1 MGIWKAKSKS
11 YPAKQIKNEK
21 MQLQKETL
29 TTRFESIHH
38 QAIVNVWHTSN
49 WCTERLKQTI
59 LPFEVTTQQFNIL
72 RILRGQNPNPA
83 TINLLKSRMLDKM
96 SDTSRIVDRLVQ
108 KGLVVKESN
117 AVDKRA
123 VDIKISDKGLELLEL
138 MDQEVSLSVII
149 SSNLTKEEA
158 IMLNDL
164 LDKMR
169 G

>member
-1 MGIWKAKSKS
+1 MGIWKAESES
-11 YPAKQIKNEK
+11 YTTKQIKNEK

-49 WCTERLKQTI
+49 WCTEKLKQTI
-59 LPFEVTTQQFNIL
+59 VPFEVTTQQFNIL

-83 TINLLKSRMLDKM
+83 TINLLKSRMLDKI
-96 SDTSRIVDRLVQ
+96 SDTSRIVDRLAQ
-108 KGLVVKESN
+108 KGLVVKQSN
-117 AVDKRA
+117 AVHKRA

-138 MDQEVSLSVII
+138 MDQEVSLSELI
-149 SSNLTKEEA
+149 SSNLSEQEA
-158 IMLNDL
+158 ITLNDL

>member
-1 MGIWKAKSKS
+1 MGIWKAESES
-11 YPAKQIKNEK
+11 YTTKQIKNEK

-59 LPFEVTTQQFNIL
+59 VPFEVTTQQFNIL

-149 SSNLTKEEA
+149 SSNLTEQEA
-158 IMLNDL
+158 ITLNDL

>member
-1 MGIWKAKSKS
+1 MKIEDVIKSTTELALGKKT
-11 YPAKQIKNEK
+11 YLNILYTQNLITEEFNE
-21 MQLQKETL
+21 
-29 TTRFESIHH
+29 I
-38 QAIVNVWHTSN
+38 
-49 WCTERLKQTI
+49 LK
-59 LPFEVTTQQFNIL
+59 PFDLSPEQFNVL
-72 RILRGQNPNPA
+72 RILRGQNPSPA

-123 VDIKISDKGLELLEL
+123 VDIRISDKGLELLEL
-138 MDQEVSLSVII
+138 MDQEVSLSELI
-149 SSNLTKEEA
+149 SSNLTEQDA
-158 IMLNDL
+158 TTLNDL

>member
-1 MGIWKAKSKS
+1 MGIWKAESES
-11 YPAKQIKNEK
+11 YTTKQIKNEK

-59 LPFEVTTQQFNIL
+59 VPFEVTTQQFNIL

-123 VDIKISDKGLELLEL
+123 VDIKISD
-138 MDQEVSLSVII
+138 
-149 SSNLTKEEA
+149 
-158 IMLNDL
+158 
-164 LDKMR
+164 
-169 G
+169 